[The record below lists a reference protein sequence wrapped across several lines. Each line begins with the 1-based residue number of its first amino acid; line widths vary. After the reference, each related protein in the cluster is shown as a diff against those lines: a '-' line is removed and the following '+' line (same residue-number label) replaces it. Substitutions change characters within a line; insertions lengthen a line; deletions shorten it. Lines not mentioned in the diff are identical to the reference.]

1 MNQCVCTYAKALH
14 LERSQYLSTDAWR
27 FIKELTEQKQATL
40 MFLFLFFLP
49 GLSSRVYKVTSVIHC
64 NGEIIQQHTYNSL
77 LSSCRTFVC

>member
-40 MFLFLFFLP
+40 TFLFFSFFF
-49 GLSSRVYKVTSVIHC
+49 SSRLKFHSLQSDLCYSLQR
-64 NGEIIQQHTYNSL
+64 GDHTATHL
-77 LSSCRTFVC
+77 QFAAL

>member
-40 MFLFLFFLP
+40 MFFFFF
-49 GLSSRVYKVTSVIHC
+49 LSSRLKFQSLQSDLCYSLQR
-64 NGEIIQQHTYNSL
+64 GDHTGTHL
-77 LSSCRTFVC
+77 QFAAL